1 MKVQVHTTLKEGVLD
16 PQGKAVESAL
26 ENLGFNGINKIR
38 QGKLFDI
45 DLETNNK
52 EEAEKLTKEIS
63 FNFRNLKSSI
73 EQISLLFKTF
83 SHSTKIPRSP
93 SSTKPKKGLKK
104 MKLIRDVFFFIKS
117 IKL

>member
-52 EEAEKLTKEIS
+52 EEAEKLTKEICEILLA
-63 FNFRNLKSSI
+63 NMVI
-73 EQISLLFKTF
+73 EDYIV
-83 SHSTKIPRSP
+83 KILP
-93 SSTKPKKGLKK
+93 
-104 MKLIRDVFFFIKS
+104 DN
-117 IKL
+117 

>member
-52 EEAEKLTKEIS
+52 EEAEKITNEICKILLA
-63 FNFRNLKSSI
+63 NMVI
-73 EQISLLFKTF
+73 EDYIV
-83 SHSTKIPRSP
+83 KILP
-93 SSTKPKKGLKK
+93 
-104 MKLIRDVFFFIKS
+104 DN
-117 IKL
+117 

>member
-52 EEAEKLTKEIS
+52 DEAEKLTKEICEILLA
-63 FNFRNLKSSI
+63 NMVI
-73 EQISLLFKTF
+73 EDYTV
-83 SHSTKIPRSP
+83 KILP
-93 SSTKPKKGLKK
+93 
-104 MKLIRDVFFFIKS
+104 DN
-117 IKL
+117 

>member
-52 EEAEKLTKEIS
+52 DEAEKLTKEICEILLA
-63 FNFRNLKSSI
+63 NMVI
-73 EQISLLFKTF
+73 EDYIV
-83 SHSTKIPRSP
+83 KILP
-93 SSTKPKKGLKK
+93 
-104 MKLIRDVFFFIKS
+104 DN
-117 IKL
+117 